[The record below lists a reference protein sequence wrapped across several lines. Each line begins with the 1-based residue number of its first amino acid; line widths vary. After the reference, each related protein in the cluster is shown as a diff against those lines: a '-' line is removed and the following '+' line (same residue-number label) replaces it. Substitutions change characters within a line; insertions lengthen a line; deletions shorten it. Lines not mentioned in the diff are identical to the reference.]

1 MAQGDILPSYS
12 VSPGNRQ
19 NPMPGAVPA
28 PGEPPSWLEAS
39 VVELRL
45 TQHRLDV
52 VGPIKALG
60 FGGTLL
66 FVTLLTFLLGH
77 SPEAQSAIL
86 VMSLFGLPICFVAWF
101 VARSVHKRLRRT
113 RNSIRRRIYGLGM
126 YVDDQGRVLTDNPHP
141 VLILDPATGNT
152 PNMS

>member
-1 MAQGDILPSYS
+1 MAQSDILPSYS
-12 VSPGNRQ
+12 VNPGNRQ
-19 NPMPGAVPA
+19 NSTPGAAPV
-28 PGEPPSWLEAS
+28 PGEPPSWLAAS
-39 VVELRL
+39 VVDLRL
-45 TQHRLDV
+45 TERRLDV

-77 SPEAQSAIL
+77 SPKAQSVIL
-86 VMSLFGLPICFVAWF
+86 VVSLFGLPICFAAWL

-113 RNSIRRRIYGLGM
+113 RDSIRRRIFGLGM
-126 YVDDQGRVLTDNPHP
+126 YVDDEGRVLTDNPHP

-152 PNMS
+152 PNML